1 MTGAFRRIGRGVRRA
16 LGLLAWPAT
25 RDKGRGG
32 LVVETYRGFGS
43 VRGAYLKG
51 RVFRQPG
58 YGRGIEV
65 GTIRRSLID
74 LSRRFMRRA
83 ASDAE
88 VFARFGGAE
97 CHAPVDRDGYFD
109 VALDFPEPPERQTR
123 WHTVDLTV
131 SAKGEFQ
138 ASVKGSFYLPPEGAR
153 YVVISDIDDTIVFTG
168 VANKAV
174 MLWNLFF
181 TQAAGRAAFPGAG
194 AFCRALHEGTS
205 GTDGNP
211 MLYVSRAPWGIYD
224 VLSEF
229 FDLHSIPVGPILFL
243 REWGMTVKSP
253 LPRRAIDHK
262 IILIRKMLSLYDK
275 YPVVLV
281 GDCGQRDPE
290 VYARVVAEHPNRVR
304 AVYIRD
310 VARHDERRQAV
321 ADLAREVMRNGSMM
335 LLAADSFAMAEH
347 ARDHGLITAQAAERV
362 LRERIEEEQAPDEPT
377 VAEHIAIDDPAF
389 SEQRLAEVYAKSDPH
404 AAIEVERKR

>member
-32 LVVETYRGFGS
+32 LVVEAYRGFGS
-43 VRGAYLKG
+43 AHGAYLKG
-51 RVFRQPG
+51 RVFRQHG
-58 YGRGIEV
+58 YGRGVEG
-65 GTIRRSLID
+65 GTFRRSLVD

-88 VFARFGGAE
+88 VVARFGHAE
-97 CHAPVDRDGYFD
+97 CHASVDRDGYFD
-109 VALDFPEPPERQTR
+109 IALDFSEPPERQTR
-123 WHTVDLTV
+123 WHTVDITV
-131 SAKGEFQ
+131 SARGELK
-138 ASVKGSFYLPPEGAR
+138 ASVKGSFYLPPEDAR
-153 YVVISDIDDTIVFTG
+153 HLVISDIDDTIVFTG

-181 TQAAGRAAFPGAG
+181 TQAAGRVAFPGAG
-194 AFCRALHEGTS
+194 AFCRALHGGAS
-205 GTDGNP
+205 GADGNP

-253 LPRRAIDHK
+253 MPRRAVDHK
-262 IILIRKMLSLYDK
+262 ITLIRKMLALYDQ

-281 GDCGQRDPE
+281 GDCSQRDPE
-290 VYARVVAEHPNRVR
+290 VYTRVVAEHPNRVR
-304 AVYIRD
+304 AIYIRD
-310 VARHDERRQAV
+310 VARHDERRHAV
-321 ADLAREVMRNGSMM
+321 AELAREVMRNGSMM

-347 ARDHGLITAQAAERV
+347 ARNHGLITAEAAEGV
-362 LRERIEEEQAPDEPT
+362 LRERIEEEEVLAEPGIT
-377 VAEHIAIDDPAF
+377 QHIAIDDPALG
-389 SEQRLAEVYAKSDPH
+389 EQRLAEMYAKADPH